1 MQMVVEMVVEMVVVV
16 VMVMVMANK
25 VKNEIGKEEAI
36 VVNEEVATPTDETT
50 LASLTQFL

>member
-1 MQMVVEMVVEMVVVV
+1 MVIL
-16 VMVMVMANK
+16 MANK